1 MKNLKKAKL
10 HTSDFLDNFLS
21 QISEEEQIEVTTRM
35 KLAAAIDDAMKSQNI
50 SKSQLAI
57 KVNKENSVITK
68 WLSGRHNFTMDTLDT
83 IGGAL
88 GIKLTYDYKASPVA
102 IEKKILKKSQIPIV
116 KIFFTER
123 FQNFV
128 PFANYSTA
136 CI

>member
-68 WLSGRHNFTMDTLDT
+68 W
-83 IGGAL
+83 
-88 GIKLTYDYKASPVA
+88 
-102 IEKKILKKSQIPIV
+102 
-116 KIFFTER
+116 
-123 FQNFV
+123 
-128 PFANYSTA
+128 
-136 CI
+136 